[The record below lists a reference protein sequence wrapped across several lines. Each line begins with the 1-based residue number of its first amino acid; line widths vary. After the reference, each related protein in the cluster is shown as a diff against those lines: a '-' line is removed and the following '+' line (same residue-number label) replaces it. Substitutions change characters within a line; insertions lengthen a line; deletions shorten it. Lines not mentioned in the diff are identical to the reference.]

1 MKIIRKIVPLL
12 ILTLLV
18 AAAVLYLQSLA
29 GVEET
34 GPLKA
39 SGTIEATE
47 VTAAPQ
53 IGGRVEE
60 VFVAK
65 GDTVTRGDP
74 LYRLSDL
81 VLQARLEGAQKSL
94 ESAQAAAETA
104 QAAVHSAEA
113 ALNAAQVNYRN
124 TLEAARQEEAAR
136 RAAAW
141 QADQPEEF
149 KLPVWYYRQDEDLE
163 AAQAAVEAAQQALDE
178 SQGNFERVRQAASSS
193 DFVAAEKRLAEA
205 QSVFRVAQTVLERAD
220 AQNDQRLKDEAQ
232 SQFDAAKAELES
244 AQLEYDRILTTQA
257 AQDVLEARARLTVAQ
272 ERYDSALDY
281 LRSLQTGEH
290 SLQVQA
296 AQAAVEQAQAQLE
309 QAQAAARQAQ
319 TAVEQA
325 QAQVALVQ
333 AQVDELTVRAS
344 VDGVVLARDVEPG
357 EVLLPGSAALVIGEV
372 GSLHIT
378 VYLPEDRY
386 GEVRLGQEARVS
398 VDSFPGETF
407 SATVTRI
414 ADKAE
419 YTPRNVQTAE
429 GRRTTVFAVEL
440 RLTDPSGRL
449 KPGMPADVVF
459 GVGIGD

>member
-1 MKIIRKIVPLL
+1 MKNIRKIVPLF
-12 ILTLLV
+12 ILTILV

-29 GVEET
+29 GVEKT
-34 GPLKA
+34 GPLQA

-53 IGGRVEE
+53 VGGRVEE

-65 GDTVTRGDP
+65 GDTVKRGDP
-74 LYRLSDL
+74 LYRLSDP
-81 VLQARLEGAQKSL
+81 VLQARLEAAQKSL
-94 ESAQAAAETA
+94 KSAQAAAETA
-104 QAAVHSAEA
+104 QAAVHTAESV
-113 ALNAAQVNYRN
+113 LQSAQVNYRN
-124 TLEAARQEEAAR
+124 TLEAARQAEAER

-149 KLPVWYYRQDEDLE
+149 TLPVWYYQQDEDLQ
-163 AAQAAVEAAQQALDE
+163 AAQSAVEAAQQALDE
-178 SQGNFERVRQAASSS
+178 ARSNFERVRQQASSS
-193 DFVAAEKRLAEA
+193 DFVAAEQQLAEA
-205 QSVFRVAQTVLERAD
+205 QAAFQVAQSVLGRAE
-220 AQNDQRLKDEAQ
+220 AQNDQYLKDEAQ
-232 SQFDAAKAELES
+232 SQYDSAKAALES
-244 AQLEYDRILTTQA
+244 AQLEYERILTTQA

-290 SLQVQA
+290 DLKVQA

-333 AQVDELTVRAS
+333 AQIDELTVRAS
-344 VDGVVLARDVEPG
+344 VNGVVLARDVEPG
-357 EVLLPGSAALVIGEV
+357 EVLLPGSAALVIGQLED
-372 GSLHIT
+372 LHIT

-386 GEVRLGQEARVS
+386 GEVRLGEEARVN
-398 VDSFPGETF
+398 VDSFPGEAF

-440 RLTDPSGRL
+440 RLTDPAGKL
-449 KPGMPADVVF
+449 KPGMPADVEF
-459 GVGIGD
+459 GGG